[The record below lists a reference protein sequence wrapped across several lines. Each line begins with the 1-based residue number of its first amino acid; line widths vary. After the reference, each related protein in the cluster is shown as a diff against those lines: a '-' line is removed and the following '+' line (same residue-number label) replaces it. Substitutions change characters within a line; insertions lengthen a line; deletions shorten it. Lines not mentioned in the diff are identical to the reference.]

1 MSFQTG
7 LSGLN
12 ASSRSLDV
20 IGNNIANA
28 NTTGMKSSRTE
39 FGDLVASSL
48 GAGGSGGAGIGVA
61 VAAVAQ
67 QFTQGNISTTGNSL
81 DVAINGGGFFQLTQP
96 DGSAAYTRDGSFKL
110 DKDGFIKTNSGASVM
125 GYPTDKTGQP
135 TSVTLQKLQLPTS
148 APIAASATTAI
159 VAEFNLDARAP
170 IASTV
175 VGVTASYTTAPL
187 PGLDFSVLPKIDT
200 TTVASGIYTK
210 PTSTTATDAFQ
221 FNIDSK
227 VPPIFDGLVADA
239 TAANLDTKIA
249 AFVKASG
256 GAYTQTGT
264 VAAGNLVITKAD
276 GTDVVISTTF
286 SNAIGSTNAPAG
298 TTGGGNFANAAF
310 IGTTTNTNPV
320 GRTFSAVGP
329 GGTPMT
335 ITLDK
340 AYADINAVLTAIQ
353 TSPGY
358 STSGM
363 TAAVDAAGTGLTFTA
378 TSTNTAGQIVFGG
391 GSNANFLTTGGT
403 SSPGVA
409 KTAAVPTPRA
419 TYGTSLNA
427 YDSQG
432 VAMPVN
438 LYFTKVTPTTAGTD
452 EWAVYDT
459 PTGAT
464 VGSLVFDA
472 SGKLQSSTV
481 GNLTLTPAFP
491 SIVPP
496 FTVTVDISKVTQYGA
511 AFAVSNL
518 TQDGYAPGEL
528 TGLSIGES
536 GVITTRYSNGQ
547 TQSSGQLSLADF
559 RNVQGLAP
567 IGQNAWASTFASGE
581 PVKGSPGNG
590 RFGALRS
597 GALEESNVDL
607 TSELVNMMTAQRS
620 YQANAQTIKTQDQIM
635 STLVNMR

>member
-12 ASSRSLDV
+12 SSSRSLDV

-61 VAAVAQ
+61 VAAIAQ

-81 DVAINGGGFFQLTQP
+81 DVAINGGGFFQLTQT

-110 DKDGFIKTNSGASVM
+110 DKDGFLKTNSGASVM
-125 GYPTDKTGQP
+125 GYPTDKTGQS

-175 VGVTASYTTAPL
+175 VGVSAKYTSAPITNF
-187 PGLDFSVLPKIDT
+187 DFSALPVIPT
-200 TTVASGIYTK
+200 TSVASGLYTQAS
-210 PTSTTATDAFQ
+210 STNPADAFQ
-221 FNIDSK
+221 FKIDGAIAS
-227 VPPIFDGLVADA
+227 DQLVANA
-239 TAANLDTKIA
+239 TATNLDTDIA
-249 AFVKASG
+249 AFVAASA

-264 VAAGNLVITKAD
+264 VAGGNLVISKAD
-276 GTDVVISTTF
+276 GTDLAITTTF
-286 SNAIGSTNAPAG
+286 SNGVGSPGT
-298 TTGGGNFANAAF
+298 TTGGTFAGAINA
-310 IGTTTNTNPV
+310 THTNGSIANL
-320 GRTFSAVGP
+320 RTFTLAGP

-335 ITLDK
+335 VNLSTNVTDMAGL
-340 AYADINAVLTAIQ
+340 VTAIQ

-358 STSGM
+358 ATSGQ
-363 TAAVDAAGTGLTFTA
+363 TVAAVGSNLVFTA
-378 TSTNTAGQIVFGG
+378 TGTNTPGAVTIGG
-391 GSNANFLTTGGT
+391 GTNANFLTAGAT
-403 SSPGVA
+403 SITGVA

-419 TYGTSLNA
+419 TYGTSLSA

-452 EWAVYDT
+452 EWAVYDS

-496 FTVTVDISKVTQYGA
+496 FTVTVDFSKATQYGA

-559 RNVQGLAP
+559 RNVQGMAP
-567 IGQNAWASTFASGE
+567 IGQNAWVSTFASGE

-597 GALEESNVDL
+597 GALEDSNVDL

-635 STLVNMR
+635 STLVNLR